1 MKTVFRIPQGLLRS
15 IHADL
20 DRPHAFAEERVGF
33 ISCRQSVQ
41 SGGLAILA
49 EGYHAVADQD
59 YVDDPRF
66 GAAVSG
72 SGFRKMLSLAY
83 GDPIN
88 VFHVHRHECRGL
100 PGFSRTDLSES
111 QKFIP
116 DFWKVRPGIT
126 HGIIVLSHDS
136 AQGLGW
142 DPVDRRPKP
151 IDEIQ
156 IVGMPMRWMWEA

>member
-20 DRPHAFAEERVGF
+20 DRPHAFAGERVGF

-41 SGGLAILA
+41 PGGLAILA

-100 PGFSRTDLSES
+100 PSRHGFWIPHSYFSSRCCVGGQRWSGATDS
-111 QKFIP
+111 Q
-116 DFWKVRPGIT
+116 
-126 HGIIVLSHDS
+126 
-136 AQGLGW
+136 A
-142 DPVDRRPKP
+142 RR
-151 IDEIQ
+151 
-156 IVGMPMRWMWEA
+156 M